1 MGRAYVTPG
10 GVRLCR
16 VTKPPAPEAMAAVD
30 ELAAAVIAADEAR
43 RAALT
48 PEQLAAEDAHRAEG
62 RARLA
67 RLQARARE

>member
-1 MGRAYVTPG
+1 MTAYVTPG

-16 VTKPPAPEAMAAVD
+16 VTKPPTA
-30 ELAAAVIAADEAR
+30 ELAAAVIRAEESR

-48 PEQLAAEDAHRAEG
+48 PEERAAEDAHRAEG

-67 RLQARARE
+67 RLQARARQ

>member
-1 MGRAYVTPG
+1 MTAYVTPG

-16 VTKPPAPEAMAAVD
+16 VTKPPTAEAMAAVD
-30 ELAAAVIAADEAR
+30 ELAAAVIRAEESR

-48 PEQLAAEDAHRAEG
+48 PEERAAEDAHRAEG

-67 RLQARARE
+67 RLQARARQ